1 MPGQY
6 TPPTSP
12 ALSDQTIMQDMHDNN
27 ITPPPQTPATYSPNS
42 SGPTTYSCSFAATTN
57 SPPPAP
63 QKESRLLRTPKCARC
78 RNHGVIS
85 CVKGHKKLCRWRECC
100 CPNCQLVVDRQRVMA
115 AQVALRR
122 QQSMEALE
130 TQSIGQNVLSESASA
145 TTTTTQTYGNTDVK
159 TTLSSFRTKQALI
172 AQKKIYKQRLRSL
185 QQTTLH
191 ITAAMEEYKQ
201 RFPTINS
208 PLLERIRKR
217 RAFADP
223 ELNWVN
229 LDAATLLTT
238 TTPLTQL
245 HTTDVPHS
253 TIAMP
258 KTLPHGH
265 GSAYMGSPP
274 LPPYFVTPTLL
285 PAAAPDTYSFWSGF
299 ENYPVVAP
307 AAAQSIDSNYAP
319 LSLWHANLMSP
330 PSASSSS
337 TQVTPATTPNDAQA
351 QSVDL
356 ITPVKKPKLSFS
368 IESIIGVSL

>member
-1 MPGQY
+1 
-6 TPPTSP
+6 
-12 ALSDQTIMQDMHDNN
+12 
-27 ITPPPQTPATYSPNS
+27 
-42 SGPTTYSCSFAATTN
+42 
-57 SPPPAP
+57 
-63 QKESRLLRTPKCARC
+63 
-78 RNHGVIS
+78 
-85 CVKGHKKLCRWRECC
+85 
-100 CPNCQLVVDRQRVMA
+100 
-115 AQVALRR
+115 
-122 QQSMEALE
+122 
-130 TQSIGQNVLSESASA
+130 
-145 TTTTTQTYGNTDVK
+145 
-159 TTLSSFRTKQALI
+159 
-172 AQKKIYKQRLRSL
+172 
-185 QQTTLH
+185 
-191 ITAAMEEYKQ
+191 
-201 RFPTINS
+201 
-208 PLLERIRKR
+208 
-217 RAFADP
+217 
-223 ELNWVN
+223 
-229 LDAATLLTT
+229 
-238 TTPLTQL
+238 
-245 HTTDVPHS
+245 
-253 TIAMP
+253 MP